1 MKGKAKVDAILAK
14 TNGLKKKI
22 AWNQPRHP
30 PFWQRKLFRIWWQED
45 IYKIIKY
52 NSYPFY
58 K

>member
-14 TNGLKKKI
+14 TNGLKKI

-45 IYKIIKY
+45 TYKIIKY